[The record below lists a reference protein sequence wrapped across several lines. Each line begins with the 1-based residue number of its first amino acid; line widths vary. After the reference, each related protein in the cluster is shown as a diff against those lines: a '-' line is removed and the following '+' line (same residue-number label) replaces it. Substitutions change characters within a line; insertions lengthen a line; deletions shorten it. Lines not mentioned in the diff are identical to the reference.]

1 MTPERWQ
8 KVKEALAAVLEAPAS
23 GRAAC
28 LEKVTA
34 GDDSLRQEVELL
46 LNQNDQMNSQ
56 FLGETSLG
64 EAAAAV
70 LTIDGS
76 STVGRRVGAYKILE
90 RIGVGGMGEVY
101 RAVRADG
108 QYAKEVAVKLVRGG
122 FDSGSVNERFRNERQ
137 ILASLD
143 HPNIAR
149 LLDGG
154 TADDGTPYLVM
165 ELIDGERIDVYCD
178 RNRLTV
184 VDRLRLFRQVCAA
197 VQYAHRR
204 LVIHRDIKPSNI
216 LVTKDGS
223 PKLLDFGI
231 AKILAPVNEAETAFT
246 VTQAMTPEYASP
258 EQIRG
263 DAITTATD
271 VYSLGVVLYQ
281 LLTGRSPY
289 QRRTRTPHELAQAV
303 CETEPVRPSS
313 AVLKTES
320 HSSRDAASADRDSVD
335 QNFANHIGENTPAK
349 LQRRLAGDLDNIVL
363 MTLRKEPERRYPSAE
378 QLADDLS
385 RHIEGL
391 PVTASPG
398 SWTYRGGKFARRHKV
413 GMAASVAVLLALT
426 LGVMLTAREARIA
439 RQQAAIAE
447 KNRKQADKRFD
458 DVRKLSDSLIFDV
471 HDAIQNLPGSTPAR
485 KLLLDR
491 ALEYLDSVSQDAAG
505 DHELERELAKG
516 YQKLAAVQGS
526 AVESNLGEVDA
537 SLKSDRKALALF
549 ESVAKAN
556 PDNVQDQLN
565 VAMMHRVL
573 SFSALN
579 DATGQKDLEQAIAIT
594 DRLLQM
600 APSNLAVLSESAIQ
614 QQDIAF
620 MLDAAGDRAR
630 AIDAYRK
637 NYEIKLGL
645 WQRDPKFKGHVHG
658 MGISLVMLG
667 EALAHMGS
675 REEGSKLIAE
685 GIGFYKTLI
694 EQVNGINERR
704 ELIISRQKGADIL
717 LMNGDAAGA
726 LAIYQEAQSA
736 LEVLAKPDPAN
747 TMLQIDLANMNYY
760 EGRALTVLGRYGEAN
775 RSLQRAIA
783 DFEKTRDAAIASDE
797 YSRGM
802 AGIYIW
808 MGDISVRQSNLPLA
822 LQHFQHAITLLEV
835 KKGDPLDDDERCEM
849 GTTFVR
855 TGEVY
860 LRLGNLKQASVSFQK
875 ALDTMNPPVAM
886 QHKDVPAFYVISE
899 AQAGKGQAASVEAR
913 SAQNSEER
921 SRLTNEAR
929 IAYQSSLETWGQ
941 IPNPSSIS
949 SSLFLSNGPPRVPQ
963 SLVASSH

>member
-1 MTPERWQ
+1 MTPELWQ
-8 KVKEALAAVLEAPAS
+8 KVKEALAAVLEVPAS
-23 GRAAC
+23 SRESC
-28 LEKVTA
+28 LERVTA
-34 GDDSLRQEVELL
+34 GDDSLRREVEIL
-46 LNQNDQMNSQ
+46 LNQKDQMNSR
-56 FLGETSLG
+56 FLEETSLV

-70 LTIDGS
+70 FTTDVS
-76 STVGRRVGAYKILE
+76 STVGRRVGVYKIIE

-101 RAVRADG
+101 RGIRADG

-122 FDSGSVNERFRNERQ
+122 FDSGSVRERFRTERQ

-154 TADDGTPYLVM
+154 TTEDGMPYLVM
-165 ELIDGERIDVYCD
+165 ELIEGEQIDVYCD
-178 RNRLTV
+178 RNRQTV
-184 VDRLRLFRQVCAA
+184 VDRLRLFRQVCSA

-216 LVTKDGS
+216 LVMKDGS

-231 AKILAPVNEAETAFT
+231 AKILTPINEAETVFT

-289 QRRTRTPHELAQAV
+289 QGHTRTPHELAQAV
-303 CETEPVRPSS
+303 CETEPIRPSS
-313 AVLKTES
+313 AVLKTGS
-320 HSSRDAASADRDSVD
+320 HPSRHSPSDAQDFAD
-335 QNFANHIGENTPAK
+335 HIGENTPVR
-349 LQRRLAGDLDNIVL
+349 LQRRLAGDLDNILL
-363 MTLRKEPERRYPSAE
+363 MALRKEPERRYPSAE
-378 QLADDLS
+378 QLADDLG
-385 RHIEGL
+385 RHVEGL

-398 SWTYRGGKFARRHKV
+398 SWTYRALKFAGRHKV
-413 GMAASVAVLLALT
+413 GMTASLAALLALSVGVT
-426 LGVMLTAREARIA
+426 LIAREARIA
-439 RQQAAIAE
+439 HQQAEIAE
-447 KNRKQADKRFD
+447 RNRKQAERRFE
-458 DVRKLSDSLIFDV
+458 DVRKLSDSLIFEV

-491 ALEYLDSVSQDAAG
+491 ALEYLDRVSQDAGG
-505 DHELERELAKG
+505 DHDLERELAKG
-516 YQKLAAVQGS
+516 YQKLAVVQGS

-537 SLKSDRKALALF
+537 SIASDRKALALF
-549 ESVAKAN
+549 ENVAKAN

-565 VAMMHRVL
+565 VAMMHRIL

-579 DATGQKDLEQAIAIT
+579 DAAGQKELEQAIAIT
-594 DRLLQM
+594 DRVLQTS
-600 APSNLAVLSESAIQ
+600 PKNLVALSESAVQ
-614 QQDIAF
+614 QQNVAF

-645 WQRDPKFKGHVHG
+645 WQSDPKPKEHVHG
-658 MGISLVMLG
+658 MGISMVMLG
-667 EALAHMGS
+667 EAVAHMGS

-685 GIGFYKTLI
+685 GIGYYETLVK
-694 EQVNGINERR
+694 QANGVNERR

-726 LAIYQEAQSA
+726 LAIYQEAQTA

-747 TMLQIDLANMNYY
+747 TLLRIDLANMNYY
-760 EGRALTVLGRYGEAN
+760 RGRALTVLGRTGEAN
-775 RSLQRAIA
+775 RSLQQAIQ
-783 DFEKTRDAAIASDE
+783 DFEKTRAAAIASDE
-797 YSRGM
+797 YPRGL
-802 AGIYIW
+802 AGIHLW
-808 MGDISVRQSNLPLA
+808 LGDLSVRQSNLALA
-822 LQHFQHAITLLEV
+822 LQHFQQAIAFLEAPNA
-835 KKGDPLDDDERCEM
+835 GTLDDDERCEL
-849 GTTFVR
+849 GTALVR
-855 TGEVY
+855 TGEVD
-860 LRLGNLKQASVSFQK
+860 LRLGNPGQASIAFQK
-875 ALDTMNPPVAM
+875 ALDTMNPPVAV
-886 QHKDVPAFYVISE
+886 QHKDVPALYVISE
-899 AQAGKGQAASVEAR
+899 AQAGKGEADRATAR

-921 SRLTNEAR
+921 FRLTNEAHM
-929 IAYQSSLETWGQ
+929 AYEASLETWGQ

-949 SSLFLSNGPPRVPQ
+949 ASLFLSNGPPHVPR
-963 SLVASSH
+963 SLVASAR

>member
-8 KVKEALAAVLEAPAS
+8 KVKEALAVVLEAPAS
-23 GRAAC
+23 GRASC

-34 GDDSLRQEVELL
+34 GDDSLRHEVELL
-46 LNQNDQMNSQ
+46 LNQEDQMNSQ
-56 FLGETSLG
+56 FLEETFLG

-70 LTIDGS
+70 FITGG

-101 RAVRADG
+101 RAIRADG

-154 TADDGTPYLVM
+154 TADDGMPYLVM
-165 ELIDGERIDVYCD
+165 ELIDGERIDLYCD

-184 VDRLRLFRQVCAA
+184 VDRLRLFRQVCSA

-231 AKILAPVNEAETAFT
+231 AKILTPVNETETVFT
-246 VTQAMTPEYASP
+246 VTQAMTPEFPSP

-263 DAITTATD
+263 DVITTATD

-289 QRRTRTPHELAQAV
+289 HGRTRTPHELAQAV

-320 HSSRDAASADRDSVD
+320 RTSRHSPSDEQDFAD
-335 QNFANHIGENTPAK
+335 HIGENTPVR
-349 LQRRLAGDLDNIVL
+349 LQHRLAGDLDNILL
-363 MTLRKEPERRYPSAE
+363 MALRKEPERRYPSAE
-378 QLADDLS
+378 QLADDLN
-385 RHIEGL
+385 RHIGGL

-398 SWTYRGGKFARRHKV
+398 SWTYRAVKFSGRHKI
-413 GMAASVAVLLALT
+413 GMAASLAALLALT
-426 LGVMLTAREARIA
+426 VGVMLIAREARIA
-439 RQQAAIAE
+439 HQQAEIAE
-447 KNRKQADKRFD
+447 KNRKQAEKRFN

-491 ALEYLDSVSQDAAG
+491 ALEYLDSVSQDAGG
-505 DHELERELAKG
+505 DHDLERELAKG
-516 YQKLAAVQGS
+516 YQKLAAVQGN
-526 AVESNLGEVDA
+526 AVESNLGDVDA
-537 SLKSDRKALALF
+537 SITSDRKALALF
-549 ESVAKAN
+549 ENVAKAN
-556 PDNVQDQLN
+556 PDNAQDQLN
-565 VAMMHRVL
+565 VAMMHRIL
-573 SFSALN
+573 SFSELN
-579 DATGQKDLEQAIAIT
+579 DATGQKELEQAIAIT
-594 DRLLQM
+594 DRVLQR
-600 APSNLAVLSESAIQ
+600 APKNPVALSESAVQ
-614 QQDIAF
+614 QQNIAF

-645 WQRDPKFKGHVHG
+645 WQSDPKFKEHVHG
-658 MGISLVMLG
+658 MGISMVMLG

-675 REEGSKLIAE
+675 RDEGSKFIAD
-685 GIGFYKTLI
+685 GIGFYGTLI
-694 EQVNGINERR
+694 KEFNGINEQR
-704 ELIISRQKGADIL
+704 ELIISQQKGADIL

-726 LAIYQEAQSA
+726 LAIYQKAQDA

-747 TMLQIDLANMNYY
+747 TMLRIDLANMSYY
-760 EGRALTVLGRYGEAN
+760 RGRALTVLGRNGEAN
-775 RSLQRAIA
+775 RALQRAIA

-797 YSRGM
+797 YSRGL
-802 AGIYIW
+802 AGIYVW
-808 MGDISVRQSNLPLA
+808 MGDLSVRQSNLPLA
-822 LQHFQHAITLLEV
+822 LQHFQHAIAVLGAN
-835 KKGDPLDDDERCEM
+835 KDDALDDDERCEK
-849 GTTFVR
+849 GTALVR

-860 LRLGNLKQASVSFQK
+860 LRLGNPQQASAAFQK
-875 ALDTMNPPVAM
+875 ALDTINPPVAM
-886 QHKDVPAFYVISE
+886 QHKDAPALYVISE
-899 AQAGKGQAASVEAR
+899 AQAGKGQAASIEAR
-913 SAQNSEER
+913 KALNSEER
-921 SRLTNEAR
+921 SRLTSDAR

-941 IPNPSSIS
+941 ISNPSSIS
-949 SSLFLSNGPPRVPQ
+949 SSLFLSNGPPHVPQ
-963 SLVASSH
+963 SLAASSR

>member
-8 KVKEALAAVLEAPAS
+8 KVKETLATVLEVPAS
-23 GRAAC
+23 ARAAC
-28 LEKVTA
+28 LEQVTA
-34 GDDSLRQEVELL
+34 GDDSLRQEVEIL
-46 LNQNDQMNSQ
+46 LNQQDQMNSQ
-56 FLGETSLG
+56 FMGETSLG
-64 EAAAAV
+64 KAAAAV
-70 LTIDGS
+70 FIADSS
-76 STVGRRVGAYKILE
+76 STAGRRVGAYKILE

-154 TADDGTPYLVM
+154 TADDGMPYIVM
-165 ELIDGERIDVYCD
+165 ELIEGERIDIFCD

-184 VDRLRLFRQVCAA
+184 ADRLRLFRQVCSA

-231 AKILAPVNEAETAFT
+231 AKILTPVNDAETAFT

-263 DAITTATD
+263 YAITTATD

-289 QRRTRTPHELAQAV
+289 QGHTRAPHELAQAV

-313 AVLKTES
+313 SVLKTEP
-320 HSSRDAASADRDSVD
+320 HSSGDSTSADQD
-335 QNFANHIGENTPAK
+335 FADHIGENTPAK

-363 MTLRKEPERRYPSAE
+363 MALRKEPERRYSSAE
-378 QLADDLS
+378 QLADDLN
-385 RHIEGL
+385 RHMEGL
-391 PVTASPG
+391 PVAADPG
-398 SWTYRGGKFARRHKV
+398 SWTYRAFKFARRNKV
-413 GMAASVAVLLALT
+413 GMAASLAVLLALT
-426 LGVMLTAREARIA
+426 VGVMLTAREARIA
-439 RQQAAIAE
+439 RQQAEIAE
-447 KNRKQADKRFD
+447 KNRKRAEKRFD

-505 DHELERELAKG
+505 DHDLERELAKG
-516 YQKLAAVQGS
+516 YQKLAVVQGS
-526 AVESNLGEVDA
+526 AVESNLGEVEA
-537 SLKSDRKALALF
+537 GIKSDRKAFALF
-549 ESVAKAN
+549 ENVAKAN
-556 PDNVQDQLN
+556 PNNMQDQLN
-565 VAMMHRVL
+565 VAMMHRIL

-579 DATGQKDLEQAIAIT
+579 DATGQRELEQAIAIT
-594 DRLLQM
+594 DRVLQT
-600 APSNLAVLSESAIQ
+600 APNNPVALSESAVQ
-614 QQDIAF
+614 QQDVAF

-630 AIDAYRK
+630 AIDAYRR

-645 WQRDPKFKGHVHG
+645 WQSDPKPKEHVHG

-675 REEGSKLIAE
+675 RDEGSKLIAE
-685 GIGFYKTLI
+685 GIGFYKILI
-694 EQVNGINERR
+694 KEFNGINEQR
-704 ELIISRQKGADIL
+704 ELIISQQKGADIL

-726 LAIYQEAQSA
+726 LAIYQKAQGA

-747 TMLQIDLANMNYY
+747 TMLQIDLANMHYY
-760 EGRALTVLGRYGEAN
+760 EGRSLTLLGRYGEAS
-775 RSLQRAIA
+775 RSLQQAIA

-802 AGIYIW
+802 AGIYVW

-822 LQHFQHAITLLEV
+822 LQHFQHAIAMFGAD
-835 KKGDPLDDDERCEM
+835 KGDPLDDDERCEM
-849 GTTFVR
+849 ATGLVR

-860 LRLGNLKQASVSFQK
+860 LRLGNPHEASAAFQK
-875 ALDTMNPPVAM
+875 ALDIMNPAVAK
-886 QHKDVPAFYVISE
+886 QHEDVPALYVISE
-899 AQAGKGQAASVEAR
+899 AQAGKCQAAQVEAR

-921 SRLTNEAR
+921 LRLTNEAR
-929 IAYQSSLETWGQ
+929 IAYQSSSETWGQ
-941 IPNPSSIS
+941 ISNPSSIS
-949 SSLFLSNGPPRVPQ
+949 ASLFLANGPPRMPQ
-963 SLVASSH
+963 SLAASSR

>member
-8 KVKEALAAVLEAPAS
+8 KVKDALAAVLEAPAS
-23 GRAAC
+23 ERTAC

-34 GDDSLRQEVELL
+34 GDDSLRYEVELL
-46 LNQNDQMNSQ
+46 LNQKDQMNSQ
-56 FLGETSLG
+56 FLDETCLA

-70 LTIDGS
+70 FSADGS
-76 STVGRRVGAYKILE
+76 STIGRRVGAYKILE

-122 FDSGSVNERFRNERQ
+122 FDRGSVNERFRNERQ

-154 TADDGTPYLVM
+154 TADDGMPYLVM
-165 ELIDGERIDVYCD
+165 ELIEGERIDIYCD

-184 VDRLRLFRQVCAA
+184 ADRLRLFRQVCSA

-231 AKILAPVNEAETAFT
+231 AKILTPINDTETAFT

-263 DAITTATD
+263 DSITTATD

-289 QRRTRTPHELAQAV
+289 QGHTRTPHELAQAV

-313 AVLKTES
+313 AVLKTGS
-320 HSSRDAASADRDSVD
+320 HGAHDFAD
-335 QNFANHIGENTPAK
+335 HIGENTPTR

-363 MTLRKEPERRYPSAE
+363 MALRKEPERRYPSAE
-378 QLADDLS
+378 QLADDLN
-385 RHIEGL
+385 RHMEGL

-398 SWTYRGGKFARRHKV
+398 SWTYRATKFAGRHKV
-413 GMAASVAVLLALT
+413 GMGASLAVLLALT
-426 LGVMLTAREARIA
+426 IGVMLTAREARIA
-439 RQQAAIAE
+439 RQQAEIAE
-447 KNRKQADKRFD
+447 KNRKQAEKRFD

-491 ALEYLDSVSQDAAG
+491 ALQYLDSVSQDAAG
-505 DHELERELAKG
+505 DHDLERELAKG
-516 YQKLAAVQGS
+516 YQKLAVVQGS

-537 SLKSDRKALALF
+537 SINSDRKALALF

-556 PDNVQDQLN
+556 PNNTQDQLN

-579 DATGQKDLEQAIAIT
+579 DASGQKELEQAIAIT
-594 DRLLQM
+594 DRVLQTEPKNPV
-600 APSNLAVLSESAIQ
+600 ALSESAIQ
-614 QQDIAF
+614 QQNIAF

-645 WQRDPKFKGHVHG
+645 WQSDPKFKAHIHG
-658 MGISLVMLG
+658 MGISMVMLG

-685 GIGFYKTLI
+685 GIGFYQNLI
-694 EQVNGINERR
+694 KEVNGINERR
-704 ELIISRQKGADIL
+704 ELIISQQKGADIL

-726 LAIYQEAQSA
+726 LEIYQAAQRA
-736 LEVLAKPDPAN
+736 LGVLAEPDPAN
-747 TMLQIDLANMNYY
+747 AMLRIDLANMSYY
-760 EGRALTVLGRYGEAN
+760 QGRALTVLRRNGEAN
-775 RSLQRAIA
+775 GALQRAIA

-797 YSRGM
+797 YPRGLS
-802 AGIYIW
+802 AIHVW
-808 MGDISVRQSNLPLA
+808 MGDLSLRQSNLPLA
-822 LQHFQHAITLLEV
+822 LQHFQHAIAV
-835 KKGDPLDDDERCEM
+835 FGDTNGGTLDDDERCEM
-849 GTTFVR
+849 GTALVR

-860 LRLGNLKQASVSFQK
+860 LRLGNPQQASVAFQK
-875 ALDTMNPPVAM
+875 ALDTMNPPIAM
-886 QHKDVPAFYVISE
+886 QHRDVPAFYVISE
-899 AQAGKGQAASVEAR
+899 AQAGKGQAADVEAR
-913 SAQNSEER
+913 NARNSEER
-921 SRLTNEAR
+921 ARLTNEAR

-941 IPNPSSIS
+941 IPHPSGIS
-949 SSLFLSNGPPRVPQ
+949 SSLFLSNGPPHVPQ
-963 SLVASSH
+963 SLGASSH